1 MLPAVDETHL
11 RRATSFG
18 SVADDY
24 ARARPGYPQAAVRW
38 ALERAPGTD
47 VLDLAAGTGKLT
59 GALLDAG
66 LSVTAV
72 EPLDGMRAQLELAFP
87 DVRALTGSAEAIPLE
102 DASVDA
108 VVVGQAFHWFDV
120 APALDEIFRVLR
132 PCGVLAPMW
141 NVRDDSVPWIVAMTE
156 AGAGGGDMLSM
167 MGGDDW
173 QLLDDDVRFT
183 TPERRDFPNPEPF
196 DTERLL
202 ALARSTSALATMDA
216 DERAAVLDRLARM
229 TREHPDLR
237 DHPTFTMPL
246 VTVAVRSSRT

>member
-59 GALLDAG
+59 AAILDAG
-66 LSVTAV
+66 ANVTAV
-72 EPLDGMRAQLELAFP
+72 EPLDGMRAQLEAAFP
-87 DVRALTGSAEAIPLE
+87 DVRALAGTAEAIPL
-102 DASVDA
+102 DDRSVDA
-108 VVVGQAFHWFDV
+108 VMVGQAFHWFDV
-120 APALDEIFRVLR
+120 APALEEIFRVLR
-132 PCGVLAPMW
+132 PGGVLAPMW

-173 QLLDDDVRFT
+173 ELLDDDARFT

-202 ALARSTSALATMDA
+202 ALARSTSALATMEP

-229 TREHPDLR
+229 THEHPDLR

>member
-1 MLPAVDETHL
+1 
-11 RRATSFG
+11 
-18 SVADDY
+18 
-24 ARARPGYPQAAVRW
+24 
-38 ALERAPGTD
+38 
-47 VLDLAAGTGKLT
+47 
-59 GALLDAG
+59 
-66 LSVTAV
+66 
-72 EPLDGMRAQLELAFP
+72 
-87 DVRALTGSAEAIPLE
+87 
-102 DASVDA
+102 
-108 VVVGQAFHWFDV
+108 
-120 APALDEIFRVLR
+120 
-132 PCGVLAPMW
+132 MW

-173 QLLDDDVRFT
+173 ELLDDDPRFT

-202 ALARSTSALATMDA
+202 ALARSTSALATMEP

-229 TREHPDLR
+229 THEHPDLR

>member
-38 ALERAPGTD
+38 ALEHAPGSD

-66 LSVTAV
+66 RNVTAV
-72 EPLDGMRAQLELAFP
+72 EPLDRMREQLELAFP
-87 DVRALTGSAEAIPLE
+87 DVVALPGTAEAIPLD
-102 DASVDA
+102 DACVDA
-108 VVVGQAFHWFDV
+108 VVVGQAFHWFDTG
-120 APALDEIFRVLR
+120 PALDEIVRVLR
-132 PCGVLAPMW
+132 PGGVLAPMW
-141 NVRDDSVPWIVAMTE
+141 NVRDDAVPWIVAMTE

-173 QLLDDDVRFT
+173 ELLDGDARFT
-183 TPERRDFPNPEPF
+183 APQRRDFPNPEPF

-202 ALARSTSALATMDA
+202 ALARSTSALATMEP
-216 DERAAVLDRLARM
+216 DERAGVLERLAKL
-229 TREHPDLR
+229 THEHPDLR

-246 VTVAVRSSRT
+246 VTVAVRSSRA